1 MVTACKNTQ
10 EVINKRSSYE
20 LYALYRV
27 DFNGTY
33 LDIAR
38 MPQIKYK
45 SKVIVML
52 LDNTYVEIPNNFL
65 HFHKILNLDNNNIE
79 YISTISLS
87 LGWKLQT

>member
-10 EVINKRSSYE
+10 EVINKRSNYE

-65 HFHKILNLDNNNIE
+65 RFHKILNLNNNNIE

-87 LGWKLQT
+87 FGWKLQT